1 MIDLHVHSSCS
12 DGTFSPKELV
22 EYALTHDISA
32 FALTDHDTVEGLD
45 EAISHAQE
53 LSGKVCEKNPA
64 GNLLEVVPGIEF
76 STEYEGKDIHI
87 VGLFID
93 YKSDL
98 FRRQIASFVE
108 SRNTRNEKMCALLS
122 RHGIDITYTALQD
135 AFPGAVITRAH
146 HAKYLLEHGY
156 VKSMSEA
163 FDRYL
168 GDHAPCFVPREKV
181 TPAQAIR
188 LILAVGGVPVLAH
201 PTLYHMGRERL
212 ENLVAELK
220 AAGLLAIEGLYSTYT
235 PAETREMQTL
245 AKKSGLLISGGSDFH
260 GANKPGLSFGTGYGK
275 LFLPEE
281 ILTKLKAAS
290 AFHD

>member
-146 HAKYLLEHGY
+146 YAKYLLEHGY

-260 GANKPGLSFGTGYGK
+260 GANKPGLSFGAGYGK